1 MDKVIPAKCRVLL
14 TGSKLRLCIHI
25 LGITSVL
32 TLATV
37 QNGLGDLFRIISKS
51 INFHNFTVN

>member
-1 MDKVIPAKCRVLL
+1 MDKVIPEKCRVLF
-14 TGSKLRLCIHI
+14 TGSKLRLYIHI